1 MPSDNVAQRIEAV
14 AIPGL
19 LRRLAALFYDLLLLT
34 AVLMLAALAALLGAH
49 TMGVAAPAAGEHWF
63 QLYLA
68 LVCYGFFGWFWTHG
82 GQTLGM
88 RAWRL
93 RLQTMDGHGVTWSQV
108 LIRVAVPLTLLGLG
122 LLWLG
127 QQPKTD
133 NAAGHSVLQYAAALL
148 PCGVSYAW
156 IQIDRQRRSWND
168 IASKSRVVLLPRPP
182 RKREQR

>member
-1 MPSDNVAQRIEAV
+1 MPSNNVAQHKDTV

-19 LRRLAALFYDLLLLT
+19 LRRLTALFYDLLLLT
-34 AVLMLAALAALLGAH
+34 AVLMLATLAALLGAH
-49 TMGVAAPAAGEHWF
+49 TVGFAAPAAGAHWF

-93 RLQTMDGHGVTWSQV
+93 RLQTADGHGVNWGQA

-122 LLWLG
+122 LLWLDR
-127 QQPKTD
+127 QPKTE
-133 NAAGHSVLQYAAALL
+133 NASGHSVLQYAAALL
-148 PCGVSYAW
+148 PCAVSYAW

-168 IASKSRVVLLPRPP
+168 IASKSRVVLLPKPV
-182 RKREQR
+182 RESKQA